1 MPDPD
6 GGIMA
11 AMPPHL
17 TPARLALALLL
28 ALPLTACSG
37 EDAVPS
43 GELPITVPA
52 DNPDV
57 ASAVADPTAPRL
69 VSVVVT
75 DGRLTGDTGVVEI
88 RRNTRVRLV
97 VISDRTDTA
106 VVEGYDLTALATA
119 EVPVQLDFIAD
130 EPGTFRVVL
139 RRSGTQLTTLEV
151 S

>member
-1 MPDPD
+1 MSR
-6 GGIMA
+6 
-11 AMPPHL
+11 MPPPR

-28 ALPLTACSG
+28 ALPLTACGS
-37 EDAVPS
+37 EDAVPL
-43 GELPITVPA
+43 GDLPVTVPA

-57 ASAVADPTAPRL
+57 ASAVADPAAPRL
-69 VSVVVT
+69 VSIVVT